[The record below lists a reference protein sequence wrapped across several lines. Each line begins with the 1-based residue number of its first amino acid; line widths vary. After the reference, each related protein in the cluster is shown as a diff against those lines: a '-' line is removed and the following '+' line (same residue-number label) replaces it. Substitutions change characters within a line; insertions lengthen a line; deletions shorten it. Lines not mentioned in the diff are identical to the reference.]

1 MRKNC
6 NENNKSC
13 IILCS
18 RFISP
23 FIIVLYKQLIMKLF
37 LIWYLIFLSFVFY
50 CWGSADE
57 TTNLTTYTT
66 DSQGKAHRTVVTEE
80 ELIQFVRSKLKRKE
94 KPTKEERWAQ
104 IEQAPPFLRKGLK
117 PQLLQLSNVSREVIL
132 IEGTHTTLYC
142 DYRPNATDSVWY
154 NRSHFYWLHNALM
167 LENGS
172 VDDERFTFVNPS
184 VIRIYPIFV
193 NDSGRYYCLV
203 DDEVYAE
210 VTILVKDFIAASLE
224 SLQLYM
230 IIVTCTPLPYI
241 VVFARKIMTSTSKK
255 KWARSSSKPDME
267 NSKLIDDRV
276 DEMLFIVEK
285 DEDGEEDESPKSN
298 ETK

>member
-1 MRKNC
+1 MRTIKVT
-6 NENNKSC
+6 SFY
-13 IILCS
+13 LCY

-23 FIIVLYKQLIMKLF
+23 CIVLYKQLIMKLF
-37 LIWYLIFLSFVFY
+37 LVWYLIFLTFVLY
-50 CWGSADE
+50 CCASVDE
-57 TTNLTTYTT
+57 TTNLTRYAT

-94 KPTKEERWAQ
+94 KPPKEERWAQ
-104 IEQAPPFLRKGLK
+104 IEKAPPFLRKGLK

-154 NRSHFYWLHNALM
+154 NMSHFYWLHNALM

-203 DDEVYAE
+203 DDEIYAE
-210 VTILVKDFIAASLE
+210 VTILVKDFITATLE
-224 SLQLYM
+224 TLQLYM
-230 IIVTCTPLPYI
+230 IIFTCTPLPYI
-241 VVFARKIMTSTSKK
+241 VAFARKIMKSTSKK
-255 KWARSSSKPDME
+255 KWVRSSSKPDME

-285 DEDGEEDESPKSN
+285 DEDGEEEESPKSN